1 MRPLPHLQGLPLRAA
16 ELRPGA
22 QPQLAAQHRCPPGR
36 QVRPARRVRLEL
48 AATAVGRAVRPRSP
62 GVAPPGPVEPPAWSS
77 KSGWLCPAPGHYLHV
92 HRFVE
97 AQSNPQNSPLV
108 LWLNGGPGCSSM
120 EGFLKEHGPF
130 LIQPDGVTLK
140 YNEYAWNKIA
150 NILYVESPAGVGFS
164 YSDDKK
170 YATNDTEVAHNNYLA
185 LKDFLRLFPE
195 YSKNDLF
202 LTGES
207 YGGVYIPTLAEWVM
221 QDPSLNLKGIAVG
234 NGLSS
239 YEINDNSLV
248 YFAYYHGLL
257 GTELWKDLQAYCCSE
272 GKCNFHDNSNLNC
285 TLKMG
290 EMIQIVE
297 ESGLNIYN
305 LYAPCDGGVPGS
317 MRYEGDY
324 LITHDLG
331 NSFIRM
337 PLRFSWRQNL
347 FRMPVARK
355 KVRMD
360 PPCTNSTAPSM
371 YLNSPEVRK
380 ALHISPEAP
389 EWQVCSFEV
398 NRSYR
403 RLYMQMNEVYLKL
416 LGATKYRI
424 LVYNGDVD
432 MACNFLGDEW
442 FVDSL
447 CQKVQVARRPWLYT
461 ENGENQIGGF
471 VKEFTNI
478 AFLTVKG
485 AGHMVPTDRPL
496 AAFTMFC
503 RFIKNQPY

>member
-22 QPQLAAQHRCPPGR
+22 QPQPAARHRCPPGR
-36 QVRPARRVRLEL
+36 QM
-48 AATAVGRAVRPRSP
+48 
-62 GVAPPGPVEPPAWSS
+62 GPVLLSS
-77 KSGWLCPAPGHYLHV
+77 LLLLGLGWAAPRDHEVTYLPGLSKQPSFRHFSGYLCAGPGKYLHYW
-92 HRFVE
+92 FVE
-97 AQSNPQNSPLV
+97 AQSDPQNSPLV

-185 LKDFLRLFPE
+185 LKDFFRLFPE

-398 NRSYR
+398 NRSYK

>member
-1 MRPLPHLQGLPLRAA
+1 MGAGHVLRGAARSGCGVSGTGGARRRAWQKGSIPLGLCRQGRDQRGAPRPCGAVELGAVRCACPGPRQRPSLCLPQMLPLLCALLLGLGPAHAAPAGHEVTFLPGLPK
-16 ELRPGA
+16 
-22 QPQLAAQHRCPPGR
+22 QPSFRHFSGHLCIGPTQ
-36 QVRPARRVRLEL
+36 RL
-48 AATAVGRAVRPRSP
+48 
-62 GVAPPGPVEPPAWSS
+62 
-77 KSGWLCPAPGHYLHV
+77 HYW
-92 HRFVE
+92 FVE
-97 AQSNPQNSPLV
+97 AQNNPQSSPLV

-130 LIQPDGVTLK
+130 LVQPDGVTLK
-140 YNEYAWNKIA
+140 YNDYAWNKIA
-150 NILYVESPAGVGFS
+150 NMLYLESPAGVGFS
-164 YSDDKK
+164 YSEDKK

-185 LKDFLRLFPE
+185 LKEFLRLFPE

-207 YGGVYIPTLAEWVM
+207 YGGIYIPTLAEWVM

-257 GTELWKDLQAYCCSE
+257 GTQLWKDLQAFCCSE

-285 TLKMG
+285 TLKVR
-290 EMIQIVE
+290 EL
-297 ESGLNIYN
+297 ESPSPAAI
-305 LYAPCDGGVPGS
+305 PVS
-317 MRYEGDY
+317 SS
-324 LITHDLG
+324 TH
-331 NSFIRM
+331 S
-337 PLRFSWRQNL
+337 
-347 FRMPVARK
+347 A
-355 KVRMD
+355 
-360 PPCTNSTAPSM
+360 
-371 YLNSPEVRK
+371 EK
-380 ALHISPEAP
+380 ALHISPDAP

-398 NRSYR
+398 NRSYK
-403 RLYMQMNEVYLKL
+403 RLYMQMNDQYLKL
-416 LGATKYRI
+416 LGAMKYRI

-461 ENGENQIGGF
+461 EGGENQIGGF

-485 AGHMVPTDRPL
+485 AGHMVPTDQPL
-496 AAFTMFC
+496 AAFTMFS
-503 RFIKNQPY
+503 RFIKNEPY

>member
-1 MRPLPHLQGLPLRAA
+1 MGPLLLSSSLMLLLGL
-16 ELRPGA
+16 
-22 QPQLAAQHRCPPGR
+22 
-36 QVRPARRVRLEL
+36 
-48 AATAVGRAVRPRSP
+48 GRA
-62 GVAPPGPVEPPAWSS
+62 APPGDEVTYLPGLHKQPSFRHF
-77 KSGWLCPAPGHYLHV
+77 SGYLCAGPGKHLHYW
-92 HRFVE
+92 FVE
-97 AQSNPQNSPLV
+97 AQSNPQGSPLV

-140 YNEYAWNKIA
+140 YNDYAWNK
-150 NILYVESPAGVGFS
+150 
-164 YSDDKK
+164 
-170 YATNDTEVAHNNYLA
+170 VAHNNYLA

-257 GTELWKDLQAYCCSE
+257 GTELWKDLQAFCCSE

-389 EWQVCSFEV
+389 EWEVCSFDV
-398 NRSYR
+398 NRNYK
-403 RLYMQMNEVYLKL
+403 RLYMQMNEQYLKL
-416 LGATKYRI
+416 LGTTVRAGEPTDPGSGSASPASCPAGVGVLAKGSPPLSAPQKYRI